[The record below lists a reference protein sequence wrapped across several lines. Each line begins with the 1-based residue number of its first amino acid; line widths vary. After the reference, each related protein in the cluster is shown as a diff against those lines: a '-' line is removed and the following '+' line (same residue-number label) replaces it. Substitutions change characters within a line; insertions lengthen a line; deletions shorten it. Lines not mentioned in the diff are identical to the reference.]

1 MVVMEQ
7 SLVENVDMMA
17 KNMSLLDEKL
27 SGGK

>member
-1 MVVMEQ
+1 MEQ